1 METNADLRGILVRS
15 IKEID
20 LFQKLDLSYIT
31 ENLNDLMMVFNDKVG
46 EYWDMSQKDEREKIG
61 QVGRVVLS
69 LLTALIQLERSINI
83 AKRLEGEE

>member
-69 LLTALIQLERSINI
+69 LLTTLIQLERSINI
-83 AKRLEGEE
+83 AKKI

>member
-69 LLTALIQLERSINI
+69 VLTTLIQLERSINI
-83 AKRLEGEE
+83 AKKIEG